1 MSEIEDEILGIE
13 TADEEDLLEQDEVE
27 EMDEDF
33 SGQTETSEDGGSD
46 LFEHMRITVDGGQDT
61 VRIDTFLTSRISSIS
76 RNRIQNAAKAGNILV
91 NDKPVKQNYKV
102 KPNDVI
108 SIVFSYPPREADIKP
123 QDIPLDIVYE
133 DDDVIIINKQAGLV
147 VHPAHGNFE
156 GTLLHGLAY
165 HFEQTHQNIENR
177 IGYLVHR
184 IDKDTTGLM
193 IVAKNETAQAK
204 LAKQFFDHTIH
215 RRYNALVW
223 GDFDDDEG
231 TIVGN
236 IGRSNANRRRMA
248 VYPFGEQGKEAITHW
263 KILERFG
270 YVTLNEY
277 RLETGRTHQI
287 RVHSQFIG
295 HPLFNDALYGGDII
309 LKGTTFSKYKQFIDN
324 CFKLLPRHAL
334 HAKELG
340 FVHPTTGKEMMF
352 VSELPD
358 DMQQVL
364 EKWRTYMKA
373 RNLVEEEEE
382 E

>member
-1 MSEIEDEILGIE
+1 MSEKQDEILENDLDI
-13 TADEEDLLEQDEVE
+13 DEDDELLEQDEIAE
-27 EMDEDF
+27 NDEDLV
-33 SGQTETSEDGGSD
+33 GQGEDAKEEGDG

-61 VRIDTFLTSRISSIS
+61 VRIDTFLSTRIHSIS

-91 NDKPVKQNYKV
+91 NGEPVKQNYKV

-123 QDIPLDIVYE
+123 QYIPLDIVYE
-133 DDDVIIINKQAGLV
+133 DDDVIVINKQAGLV

-165 HFEQTHQNIENR
+165 HFETTQQNIENR

-184 IDKDTTGLM
+184 IDKGTTGLM
-193 IVAKNETAQAK
+193 IVAKNEAAQTV
-204 LAKQFFDHTIH
+204 LAKQFFEHSIH

-223 GDFDDDEG
+223 GDFDEDEG
-231 TIVGN
+231 VIEGN
-236 IGRSNANRRRMA
+236 IGRSTANRRRMA
-248 VYPFGEQGKEAITHW
+248 VYPFGEQGKEAVTHW
-263 KILERFG
+263 KVLERFG

-324 CFKLLPRHAL
+324 CFKIIPRHAL

-340 FVHPTTGKEMMF
+340 FIHPTTGKEMLF
-352 VSELPD
+352 TTDLPD

-373 RNLVEEEEE
+373 RNMMES
-382 E
+382 